1 MKRLSPARRLE
12 WSWILY
18 DVGNSAFTLLVSAIL
33 PIYFNQYLAANAGI
47 GTTTAGSYLG
57 FATAIV
63 TLCVA
68 VLSPIFGTLSLSLI
82 HI

>member
-33 PIYFNQYLAANAGI
+33 PIYSTNTSPQH
-47 GTTTAGSYLG
+47 
-57 FATAIV
+57 AI
-63 TLCVA
+63 
-68 VLSPIFGTLSLSLI
+68 
-82 HI
+82 